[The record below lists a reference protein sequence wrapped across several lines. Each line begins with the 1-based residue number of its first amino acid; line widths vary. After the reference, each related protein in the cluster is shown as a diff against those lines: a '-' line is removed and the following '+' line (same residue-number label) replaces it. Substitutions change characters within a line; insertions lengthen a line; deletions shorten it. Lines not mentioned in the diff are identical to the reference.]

1 MVLNLYAIK
10 SYMNTIKNILFSNR
24 LTGVLFI
31 AFALAMAIGTFM
43 DAGQDTSPTP
53 LTRNLIYNAWWFEGI
68 MLLFVINFIGNIFKY
83 NLLNKRKWPVLL
95 LHLSWI
101 FILVGAFVTRYISYE
116 GVMSIREG
124 ATENSFLSEKTYL
137 TVYIDGDYEIDGLPQ
152 RWYTERP
159 VDFSPRMENKFGF
172 NAQYADKPIS
182 IKLTEFINGAEEDVV
197 YDENGEYY
205 LKIVESAGGMPHNH
219 FLKEGS
225 TENIHGTLYTLN
237 NYIEGAVNITF
248 DDDNE
253 DLYISSPYEGEYMV
267 MATMSQGALNKD
279 TYEPLNLRARY
290 IINNQQLVFP
300 KPVIKGFFDIVK
312 KSELLKS
319 DQDGLELLITTPAET
334 KTVRVIGGK
343 GTNNAFKTFRVGEQ
357 DFMIRYGSKVYD
369 LPFSVK
375 LNDFIAEKYPGTDKS
390 YSSFA
395 SEVTVI
401 GEENFDY
408 KIYMNNILNYKG
420 YRFFQASF
428 DPDEKGTILS
438 VNHDSLGTFLTYLGY
453 ILLYLGLVVILF
465 ASFTRFDFLKKQLDV
480 ARKNKV
486 KVLTSLLILFTISS
500 NSQSFGVHNHS
511 SKPEIEIIDS
521 ILSKNIASKEQA
533 EKFGRLVIQDLGGR
547 MMPMNT
553 YSSELIRK
561 LSKKD
566 HYKEFDSNQ
575 VFLSMQESP
584 LLWYSVPLIFLKS
597 KKGDSIRSIIGVS
610 KESKHVS
617 LADFFTMRGDY
628 KLAPYLEEAYRAA
641 IPNGFQKEFKETDQR
656 VNLLYNSLEGT
667 TINIFP
673 IPNDEN
679 NKWIAPSKTKFNEVT
694 LIDSLYSNFINTGFK
709 TYLYFLNEGK
719 ISGNYDDADDILSAI
734 TNTQLKYGSDVML
747 SKNKIN
753 AELLYN
759 KYDIFKSLFSWYL
772 YASTVLFIALII
784 QIFNRNKFI
793 NSIVSISKYATYLL
807 FIIHALGLIAR
818 WYISGHAPWSD
829 GYESMIYVAWATM
842 LFGIYFGRKSDLA
855 LASTTF
861 VTSMILMIAHW
872 SWMDPAIANL
882 VPVLDSYWLMIHVA
896 VIVGSYGPFTI
907 SMILGIVSLILMI
920 LVNKRN
926 KEILGIN
933 IRELILINEMSMTIG
948 LVMLTIGNFLGGMW
962 ANESWGRYWGW
973 DPKETW
979 ALISIIIYAFV
990 LHMRLIPGLKS
1001 NFAFTVASILSF
1013 GSIIMTY
1020 FGVNFYLAGLH
1031 SYAKDD
1037 QEISLVFIGISL
1049 GLIFILSLLAFPKYR
1064 KYIKNNR

>member
-1 MVLNLYAIK
+1 
-10 SYMNTIKNILFSNR
+10 MNTIIKILFSNR
-24 LTGVLFI
+24 LTGMLFVV
-31 AFALAMAIGTFM
+31 FAVAMAIGTFM

-53 LTRNLIYNAWWFEGI
+53 LTRNLIYNAWWFEAI
-68 MLLFVINFIGNIFKY
+68 MLLFVINFFGNIFKY
-83 NLLNKRKWPVLL
+83 NLLNKRKWPVLV

-101 FILVGAFVTRYISYE
+101 FILLGAFVTRYISYE

-172 NAQYADKPIS
+172 NAQYADIPIS
-182 IKLTEFINGAEEDVV
+182 IKLTEFINGAEEDIV
-197 YDENGEYY
+197 YDENGDYY
-205 LKIVESAGGMPHNH
+205 LKMVESTGGMPHNH

-225 TENIHGTLYTLN
+225 TENIHGILYTLN
-237 NYIEGAVNITF
+237 NYIEGAVNLTF
-248 DDDNE
+248 DDQQN
-253 DLYISSPYEGEYMV
+253 LYINSPFDGEYMV
-267 MATMSQGALNKD
+267 MANMSQGVLNKNS
-279 TYEPLNLRARY
+279 TEPLNLRARY

-300 KPVIKGFFDIVK
+300 KPVTKGVFDIVK

-319 DQDGLELLITTPAET
+319 DQDGLELLITTPLET

-343 GTNNAFKTFRVGEQ
+343 GTNNAFKTFSVGEQ
-357 DFMIRYGSKVYD
+357 DFTIRYGSKVYD

-401 GEENFDY
+401 DEETFDY
-408 KIYMNNILNYKG
+408 RIYMNNILNYKG

-428 DPDEKGTILS
+428 DPDEQGTILS

-453 ILLYLGLVVILF
+453 ILLYFGLVVILF
-465 ASFTRFDFLKKQLDV
+465 ARFTRFDSLKKQLDV
-480 ARKNKV
+480 ARSRKTKLV
-486 KVLTSLLILFTISS
+486 TSLLILISLS
-500 NSQSFGVHNHS
+500 LNAQGFGVHNS
-511 SKPEIEIIDS
+511 SSSDIERIDS
-521 ILSKNIASKEQA
+521 ILVKNIASKEQA
-533 EKFGRLVIQDLGGR
+533 DKFGRLVIQDLGGR
-547 MMPMNT
+547 MMPVNT
-553 YSSELIRK
+553 YSSELLRK

-566 HYKEFDSNQ
+566 HYSQFDSNQ
-575 VFLSMQESP
+575 VYLSMQESP

-597 KKGDSIRSIIGVS
+597 KKADSIRSIIGVP
-610 KESKHVS
+610 KDLKHAS
-617 LADFFTMRGDY
+617 LVDFFTPTGEY
-628 KLAPYLEEAYRAA
+628 KLGPYLEEAYRAA
-641 IPNGFQKEFKETDQR
+641 VPNAFQKEFRETDQR
-656 VNLLYNSLEGT
+656 VNLLYNAVNGT
-667 TINIFP
+667 TLKIFP
-673 IPNDEN
+673 LPNDEN
-679 NKWIAPSKTKFNEVT
+679 NTWISPSEDRYKEVVFV
-694 LIDSLYSNFINTGFK
+694 DSLYSNFINTGFK
-709 TYLYFLNEGK
+709 AYLIMLNEGK
-719 ISGNYDDADDILSAI
+719 TTGGYKRADDILNAI
-734 TNTQLKYGSDVML
+734 TETQNRYGSEVML
-747 SKNKIN
+747 SDNKID
-753 AELLYN
+753 AEILYN

-772 YASTVLFIALII
+772 YISTILFIALIV
-784 QIFNRNKFI
+784 QIFYRNKVI
-793 NSIVSISKYATYLL
+793 NSIVGLSKYITYFL
-807 FIIHALGLIAR
+807 FGIHALGLIAR

-842 LFGIYFGRKSDLA
+842 LFGIYFGKKSDLT

-907 SMILGIVSLILMI
+907 SMILGIVSLILML

-933 IRELILINEMSMTIG
+933 IKELVLINEMSMTIG

-979 ALISIIIYAFV
+979 ALISIMVYAFV

-1037 QEISLVFIGISL
+1037 QEISVVFIGISL
-1049 GLIFILSLLAFPKYR
+1049 TLIMILSLLAYPKYR
-1064 KYIKNNR
+1064 NYLKNNR

>member
-1 MVLNLYAIK
+1 
-10 SYMNTIKNILFSNR
+10 MNTLKKILFSNR

-31 AFALAMAIGTFM
+31 VFAVAMAIGTFM
-43 DAGQDTSPTP
+43 DAGQETSPTP
-53 LTRNLIYNAWWFEGI
+53 LTRNLIYNAWWFEAI

-83 NLLNKRKWPVLL
+83 NLLNKRKLPVLV
-95 LHLSWI
+95 LHLSWV

-124 ATENSFLSEKTYL
+124 ATESSFLSEKTYL
-137 TVYIDGDYEIDGLPQ
+137 TVYIDGDYEVDGQLM
-152 RWYTERP
+152 RRVEEER
-159 VDFSPRMENKFGF
+159 VDFSPRMENNFLLKTEYGGS
-172 NAQYADKPIS
+172 PIS
-182 IKLTEFINGAEEDVV
+182 IKLNEFINGAEEDIVP
-197 YDENGEYY
+197 DENGDYY

-219 FLKEGS
+219 FLKDGS

-237 NYIEGAVNITF
+237 NFIEGAVNISF
-248 DDDNE
+248 DENY
-253 DLYISSPYEGEYMV
+253 DLFINSPYDAEYIV
-267 MATMSQGALNKD
+267 MASMTQGVLNKD
-279 TYEPLNLRARY
+279 TNESLNLRSRY
-290 IINNQQLVFP
+290 IINGQQLVFP
-300 KPVIKGFFDIVK
+300 KPVTKGVFDIVK

-319 DQDGLELLITTPAET
+319 DQDGLELLISTPEEST
-334 KTVRVIGGK
+334 LVRVIGGK
-343 GTNNAFKTFRVGEQ
+343 GTNNAFKTFTVGNQ
-357 DFMIRYGSKVYD
+357 DFTIRYGSKVYD

-401 GEENFDY
+401 DEDTFDY
-408 KIYMNNILNYKG
+408 RIYMNNILNYQG

-438 VNHDSLGTFLTYLGY
+438 VNHDFWGTLLTYIGY

-465 ASFTRFDFLKKQLDV
+465 ARFTRFDSLKKQLEV
-480 ARKNKV
+480 ARNK
-486 KVLTSLLILFTISS
+486 KTKLITSLLILFTLSTS
-500 NSQSFGVHNHS
+500 GQGFGVHNS
-511 SKPEIEIIDS
+511 SRSDIERIDS
-521 ILSKNIASKEQA
+521 ILSKNIASKEEA
-533 EKFGRLVIQDLGGR
+533 DKFGRLVIQDLGGR
-547 MMPMNT
+547 MMPVNT
-553 YSSELIRK
+553 YSSELLRK

-566 HYKEFDSNQ
+566 HYKEFDANQ
-575 VFLSMQESP
+575 VYLSMQESP
-584 LLWYSVPLIFLKS
+584 LLWYSVPLVFLKS
-597 KKGDSIRSIIGVS
+597 KKADSIRSIIGVS
-610 KESKHVS
+610 KDTKHAS
-617 LADFFTMRGDY
+617 LVDFFTERGDY

-641 IPNGFQKEFKETDQR
+641 VPNAFQKEFRETDQR
-656 VNLLYNSLEGT
+656 VNLLFNAIQGSTLK
-667 TINIFP
+667 IFP
-673 IPNDEN
+673 VPNDEN
-679 NKWIAPSKTKFNEVT
+679 NEWISPSEKRFDVLLT
-694 LIDSLYSNFINTGFK
+694 DSLYSNFINTGFK

-719 ISGNYDDADDILSAI
+719 KSGDFSGADDILLAI
-734 TNTQLKYGSDVML
+734 TNTQNRYGSEVML
-747 SKNKIN
+747 SKNKID
-753 AELLYN
+753 AEILYN

-772 YASTVLFIALII
+772 YASTILFIALII
-784 QIFNRNKFI
+784 QIFNRNNFVNGI
-793 NSIVSISKYATYLL
+793 ILISKYSVYIL
-807 FIIHALGLIAR
+807 FLIHAVGLIAR

-842 LFGIYFGRKSDLA
+842 LFGIYFGKKSELT

-907 SMILGIVSLILMI
+907 SMILGVVSLLLMI
-920 LVNKRN
+920 LANKKN
-926 KEILGIN
+926 KVLLNIN
-933 IRELILINEMSMTIG
+933 IKELVLINEMSMTIG

-979 ALISIIIYAFV
+979 ALISIMVYAFV
-990 LHMRLIPGLKS
+990 IHMRLIPGLKS
-1001 NFAFTVASILSF
+1001 NFAFTVASIISF

-1037 QEISLVFIGISL
+1037 QEISLVFISITL
-1049 GLIFILSLLAFPKYR
+1049 AIILILSLLAYPKYK
-1064 KYIKNNR
+1064 KYLKNNR

>member
-1 MVLNLYAIK
+1 MVLNLYPTK
-10 SYMNTIKNILFSNR
+10 YYMNTLKKILFSNR

-31 AFALAMAIGTFM
+31 SFAVAMAIGTFM

-83 NLLNKRKWPVLL
+83 NLFNKRKWPVLL

-124 ATENSFLSEKTYL
+124 ATESSFLSEKTYL
-137 TVYIDGDYEIDGLPQ
+137 TFYIDGDYEVNGQLMRRVEEDA
-152 RWYTERP
+152 
-159 VDFSPRMENKFGF
+159 VDFSPRLDNKYEL
-172 NAQYADKPIS
+172 NTTYNKTPIS
-182 IKLTEFINGAEEDVV
+182 IKLTGFINGAEEDVV

-248 DDDNE
+248 DDNE
-253 DLYISSPYEGEYMV
+253 DLYINSPYEGEYMV
-267 MATMSQGALNKD
+267 MSTMSQGTLNKD
-279 TYEPLNLRARY
+279 TYQPLNLRARY

-300 KPVIKGFFDIVK
+300 KPVIKGVFDIVK

-319 DQDGLELLITTPAET
+319 DQDGLELLITTPEES
-334 KTVRVIGGK
+334 KTVRIIGGK
-343 GTNNAFKTFRVGEQ
+343 GTNNAYKKIEIGNNQ
-357 DFMIRYGSKVYD
+357 ISIKYGSKVYD

-395 SEVTVI
+395 SEVSVI
-401 GEENFDY
+401 DEENFDY

-438 VNHDSLGTFLTYLGY
+438 VNYDSLGTFLTYLGY
-453 ILLYLGLVVILF
+453 ILLYIGMIVILF

-480 ARKNKV
+480 ARKNKA
-486 KVLTSLLILFTISS
+486 KILTSLLILFSISS
-500 NSQSFGVHNHS
+500 NSQSFGIHNHS

-521 ILSKNIASKEQA
+521 ILSKNIASKKQA
-533 EKFGRLVIQDLGGR
+533 DKFGRLVIQDLGGR

-566 HYKEFDSNQ
+566 HYNEFDANQ

-617 LADFFTMRGDY
+617 LADFFTSRGDY
-628 KLAPYLEEAYRAA
+628 KLAPYLEEAYRA
-641 IPNGFQKEFKETDQR
+641 IVPNAFQKEFKETDQR

-667 TINIFP
+667 TIKIFP

-719 ISGNYDDADDILSAI
+719 ISGDFKDADDILSAI
-734 TNTQLKYGSDVML
+734 TNTQIKYGSDVML

-753 AELLYN
+753 AEILYN

-772 YASTVLFIALII
+772 YASSILFIALII
-784 QIFNRNKFI
+784 QIFNRNKYV

-807 FIIHALGLIAR
+807 FIIHALGLISR

-842 LFGIYFGRKSDLA
+842 LFGIYFGRKSELA

-920 LVNKRN
+920 LLNKRN

-933 IRELILINEMSMTIG
+933 IRELVLINEMSMTIG

-979 ALISIIIYAFV
+979 ALISIMIYAFV

-1001 NFAFTVASILSF
+1001 NFIFTVASILSF

-1037 QEISLVFIGISL
+1037 QDISFVFIGISL
-1049 GLIFILSLLAFPKYR
+1049 SLIFILSLIAFPKYR

>member
-1 MVLNLYAIK
+1 MVLNLYPIK
-10 SYMNTIKNILFSNR
+10 YYMNTLKKILFSNR
-24 LTGVLFI
+24 LTGILFI
-31 AFALAMAIGTFM
+31 SFAVAMAIGTFM

-83 NLLNKRKWPVLL
+83 NLFNKRKWPVLL

-137 TVYIDGDYEIDGLPQ
+137 TFYIDGDYEVNGQLMRRVEEDA
-152 RWYTERP
+152 
-159 VDFSPRMENKFGF
+159 VDFSPRLDNKFEL
-172 NAQYADKPIS
+172 NTTYNKTPIS
-182 IKLTEFINGAEEDVV
+182 IKLTAFINGAEEDVV
-197 YDENGEYY
+197 FDENGEYY

-248 DDDNE
+248 DDNE
-253 DLYISSPYEGEYMV
+253 DLYINSPYEGEYMV
-267 MATMSQGALNKD
+267 MANMSQGTLNKD
-279 TYEPLNLRARY
+279 TNESLKLRARY

-300 KPVIKGFFDIVK
+300 KPAIKGVFDIVK

-319 DQDGLELLITTPAET
+319 DQDGLELLITTPEES
-334 KTVRVIGGK
+334 KTVRIIGGK
-343 GTNNAFKTFRVGEQ
+343 GTNNAYKKIEIGNNQ
-357 DFMIRYGSKVYD
+357 ISIKYGSKVYD

-395 SEVTVI
+395 SEVSVI
-401 GEENFDY
+401 DEENFDY

-438 VNHDSLGTFLTYLGY
+438 VNYDSLGTFLTYLGY
-453 ILLYLGLVVILF
+453 ILLYIGMIVILF

-486 KVLTSLLILFTISS
+486 KILTSLLILFSIST

-521 ILSKNIASKEQA
+521 ILSKNIASKKQA
-533 EKFGRLVIQDLGGR
+533 DKFGRLVIQDLGGR

-566 HYKEFDSNQ
+566 HYNEFDANQ

-617 LADFFTMRGDY
+617 LADFFTSRGDY
-628 KLAPYLEEAYRAA
+628 KLAPYLEEAYRAKV
-641 IPNGFQKEFKETDQR
+641 PNAFQKEFKETDQR

-667 TINIFP
+667 TIKIFP

-719 ISGNYDDADDILSAI
+719 ISGDFKDADDILSAI
-734 TNTQLKYGSDVML
+734 TNTQIKYGSDVML

-753 AELLYN
+753 AEILYN

-772 YASTVLFIALII
+772 YASSILFIALII
-784 QIFNRNKFI
+784 QIFNRNKYV

-842 LFGIYFGRKSDLA
+842 LFGIYFGRKSELA

-920 LVNKRN
+920 LLNERN

-933 IRELILINEMSMTIG
+933 IRELVLINEMSMTIG

-979 ALISIIIYAFV
+979 ALISIMIYAFV
-990 LHMRLIPGLKS
+990 LHMRLIPGLKN
-1001 NFAFTVASILSF
+1001 NFIFTVASILSF

-1037 QEISLVFIGISL
+1037 QEISFVFIGISL
-1049 GLIFILSLLAFPKYR
+1049 SLIFILSLIAFPKYR

>member
-1 MVLNLYAIK
+1 
-10 SYMNTIKNILFSNR
+10 MNTLKKILFSNR

-31 AFALAMAIGTFM
+31 VFAVAMAIGTFM
-43 DAGQDTSPTP
+43 DAGQETSPTP
-53 LTRNLIYNAWWFEGI
+53 LTRNLIYNAWWFEAI

-83 NLLNKRKWPVLL
+83 NLLNKRKLPVLV
-95 LHLSWI
+95 LHLSWV

-124 ATENSFLSEKTYL
+124 ATESSFLSEKTYL
-137 TVYIDGDYEIDGLPQ
+137 TVYIDGDYEVDGQLM
-152 RWYTERP
+152 RRVEEER
-159 VDFSPRMENKFGF
+159 VDFSPRMENNFLLKTEYGGS
-172 NAQYADKPIS
+172 PIS
-182 IKLTEFINGAEEDVV
+182 IKLNEFINGAEEDIVP
-197 YDENGEYY
+197 DENGAYY

-219 FLKEGS
+219 FLKDGS

-237 NYIEGAVNITF
+237 NFIEGAVNISF
-248 DDDNE
+248 DENY
-253 DLYISSPYEGEYMV
+253 DLFINSPYDAEYIV
-267 MATMSQGALNKD
+267 MASMTQGVLNKD
-279 TYEPLNLRARY
+279 TNESLNLRSRY
-290 IINNQQLVFP
+290 IINGQQLVFP
-300 KPVIKGFFDIVK
+300 KPVTKGVFDIVK

-319 DQDGLELLITTPAET
+319 DQDGLELLISTPEEST
-334 KTVRVIGGK
+334 LVRVIGGK
-343 GTNNAFKTFRVGEQ
+343 GTNNAFKTFTVGNQ
-357 DFMIRYGSKVYD
+357 DFTIRYGSKVYD

-401 GEENFDY
+401 DEDTFDY
-408 KIYMNNILNYKG
+408 RIYMNNILNYQG

-438 VNHDSLGTFLTYLGY
+438 VNHDFWGTLLTYIGY

-465 ASFTRFDFLKKQLDV
+465 ARFTRFDSLKKQLEV
-480 ARKNKV
+480 ARNK
-486 KVLTSLLILFTISS
+486 KTKLITSLLILFTLSTS
-500 NSQSFGVHNHS
+500 GQGFGVHNS
-511 SKPEIEIIDS
+511 SRSDIERIDS
-521 ILSKNIASKEQA
+521 ILSANIASKEEA
-533 EKFGRLVIQDLGGR
+533 DKFGRLVIQDLGGR
-547 MMPMNT
+547 MMPVNT
-553 YSSELIRK
+553 YSSELLRK

-566 HYKEFDSNQ
+566 HYKEFDANQ
-575 VFLSMQESP
+575 VYLSMQESP
-584 LLWYSVPLIFLKS
+584 LLWYSVPLVFLKS
-597 KKGDSIRSIIGVS
+597 KKADSIRSIIGVS
-610 KESKHVS
+610 KDLKHAS
-617 LADFFTMRGDY
+617 LVDFFTERGDY

-641 IPNGFQKEFKETDQR
+641 VPNAFQKEFRETDQR
-656 VNLLYNSLEGT
+656 VNLLFNAIQGATLK
-667 TINIFP
+667 IFP
-673 IPNDEN
+673 VPNDEN
-679 NKWIAPSKTKFNEVT
+679 NEWISPSEKRFDVLLT
-694 LIDSLYSNFINTGFK
+694 DSLYSNFINTGFK

-719 ISGNYDDADDILSAI
+719 KSGDFSGADDILLAI
-734 TNTQLKYGSDVML
+734 TNTQNRYGSEVML
-747 SKNKIN
+747 SKNKVD
-753 AELLYN
+753 AEILYN

-772 YASTVLFIALII
+772 YASTILFIALII
-784 QIFNRNKFI
+784 QIFNRNNLVNGI
-793 NSIVSISKYATYLL
+793 ILISKYSVYVL
-807 FIIHALGLIAR
+807 FLIHALGLIAR

-842 LFGIYFGRKSDLA
+842 LFGIYFGKKSELT

-907 SMILGIVSLILMI
+907 SMILGVVSLLLMI
-920 LVNKRN
+920 LANKKN
-926 KEILGIN
+926 KELLNIN
-933 IRELILINEMSMTIG
+933 IKELVLINEMSMTIG

-979 ALISIIIYAFV
+979 ALISIMVYAFV
-990 LHMRLIPGLKS
+990 IHMRLIPGLKS
-1001 NFAFTVASILSF
+1001 NFAFTVASIISF

-1037 QEISLVFIGISL
+1037 QEISLVFISITL
-1049 GLIFILSLLAFPKYR
+1049 AIILILSLLAYPKYK
-1064 KYIKNNR
+1064 KYLKNNR